1 MEGKRQYAIIRLNNW
16 LDGECNATVKM
27 DFFGERN
34 ARSEWEVFISDSD
47 ISKGIY
53 LLVDYSNG
61 DTIAKFDTKD
71 KVVV

>member
-1 MEGKRQYAIIRLNNW
+1 MNGKRNYAIIRLKNW
-16 LDGECNATVKM
+16 LDGDCNADVKM

-34 ARSEWEVFISDSD
+34 AKSEWEEFIKDSD

-61 DTIAKFDTKD
+61 DTIAKFNTID